1 MNTDVLENLELS
13 TEELLQQGI
22 AKGTSYQ
29 DYRVLMDNLAAEG
42 EATGQNVS
50 EDMVNYTL
58 LNQRRMKRLDKTLK
72 IDQETTDMIK
82 GYAGKKVT
90 WLVLTESWCGDAA
103 QALPMINKVASLTEN
118 ISLKLILRDE
128 NIDVMNRFLT
138 NGAMSI
144 PKLVMVDDASGKV
157 VGEWGSRPKIAQQ
170 MVVDYKNEHGT
181 LTPEFKEE
189 LQVWYNKDKGQS
201 MLNDLLELLALK

>member
-1 MNTDVLENLELS
+1 MNTSVLENLELT
-13 TEELLQQGI
+13 TEEIIQKGI
-22 AKGTSYQ
+22 EKGMSYP
-29 DYRVLMDNLAAEG
+29 DYRALMDGLAAAG
-42 EATGQNVS
+42 KATGPEVS

-72 IDQETTDMIK
+72 IDEASADRIK
-82 GYAGKKVT
+82 GYTGNKVT

-103 QALPMINKVASLTEN
+103 QSLPMIHKVAALN
-118 ISLKLILRDE
+118 DDISLKIILRDE
-128 NIDVMNRFLT
+128 NLEIMNRFLT

-144 PKLVMVDDASGKV
+144 PKLVMVEDASGKILN
-157 VGEWGSRPKIAQQ
+157 EWGSRPKTAQQ
-170 MVVDYKNEHGT
+170 MVVDYKNEHGV

>member
-42 EATGQNVS
+42 KATGQNVS
-50 EDMVNYTL
+50 EDLVNYTL
-58 LNQRRMKRLDKTLK
+58 LNQRRMKRLDKTWK

>member
-1 MNTDVLENLELS
+1 MDTNVLENLELT
-13 TEELLQQGI
+13 TEEIVQGGI
-22 AKGTSYQ
+22 ARGMSYL
-29 DYRVLMDNLAAEG
+29 DYRLLMDGLAAEG
-42 EATGQNVS
+42 KATGTEVS

-72 IDQETTDMIK
+72 IDEASADRIK
-82 GYAGKKVT
+82 SYAGKKVT

-103 QALPMINKVASLTEN
+103 QSLPMINKVAALN
-118 ISLKLILRDE
+118 DDISLKIILRDE
-128 NIDVMNRFLT
+128 NLGIMNRFLT

-144 PKLVMVDDASGKV
+144 PKLVMVDDASGNV

-170 MVVDYKNEHGT
+170 MVVDYKNQHGM

>member
-82 GYAGKKVT
+82 GYTGKKVT

>member
-1 MNTDVLENLELS
+1 
-13 TEELLQQGI
+13 
-22 AKGTSYQ
+22 
-29 DYRVLMDNLAAEG
+29 
-42 EATGQNVS
+42 
-50 EDMVNYTL
+50 
-58 LNQRRMKRLDKTLK
+58 MKRLDKTLK

>member
-42 EATGQNVS
+42 KATGQNVS
-50 EDMVNYTL
+50 EDLVNYTL
-58 LNQRRMKRLDKTLK
+58 LNQRRMKRLDKTLR
-72 IDQETTDMIK
+72 IDQETTDMFK

>member
-13 TEELLQQGI
+13 TEELLQQG
-22 AKGTSYQ
+22 K
-29 DYRVLMDNLAAEG
+29 
-42 EATGQNVS
+42 ATGQNVS

-181 LTPEFKEE
+181 LTPEFKED